1 MDFAGFLKTEKT
13 ILFDG
18 AMGTQLARKGLD
30 LSGAMN
36 NLIHPEMVLQV
47 HQEYLKSGAQ
57 VLIANTFAM
66 NPIYMMTHNLD
77 RDLEE
82 VNRRGVELARQA
94 AGDHAFV
101 LGDMGPT
108 GQMMEPFGTYSEQDF
123 IDCFKKQAQVLAG
136 NGVDGFIIETMF
148 DLREALCALRACQET
163 SSVLPVI
170 VSFALSQAS
179 GHTMM
184 GQTLT
189 ECAVE
194 VEKAGAIAVG
204 TNCGDLDPEEIAT
217 IVAGLQTASTLRIIV
232 QPNAGKPKLVQGK
245 TVYDMLPEDF
255 AAGVKKCI
263 DAGASLV
270 GGCCGTMPEHISAVS
285 RLL

>member
-1 MDFAGFLKTEKT
+1 MDFARFLKTEKT

-36 NLIHPEMVLQV
+36 NLTHPDMVLQV
-47 HQEYLKSGAQ
+47 HQEYLKAGAQ

-66 NPIYMMTHNLD
+66 NPIYMKTHDLD
-77 RDLEE
+77 SHLED

-94 AGDHAFV
+94 ADDSAFV

-108 GQMMEPFGTYSEQDF
+108 GQMIEPFGTYSEQDF
-123 IDCFKKQAQVLAG
+123 IDCFKNQARVLAE

-163 SSVLPVI
+163 ASLPVI

-184 GQTLT
+184 GQTLS
-189 ECAVE
+189 ECAGE

-204 TNCGDLDPEEIAT
+204 TNCGDLDPEEIAA
-217 IVAGLQTASTLRIIV
+217 IVSGLQNAASLRIIV
-232 QPNAGKPKLVQGK
+232 QPNAGKPKLVHGK
-245 TVYDMLPEDF
+245 TVYDMIPDDF

-270 GGCCGTMPEHISAVS
+270 GGCCGTTPEHISAVS